1 MSRSL
6 ELISLPTLAA
16 AVEAKRAIAGLSLTE
31 VARQAGCAT
40 TTVSKIIRYE
50 HTRSGLDLD
59 SYVLLCRWLG
69 VSLDTF
75 VADGTG

>member
-1 MSRSL
+1 MSRSP
-6 ELISLPTLAA
+6 EQISLTKLAA
-16 AVEAKRAIAGLSLTE
+16 AVETKRAITGLSFAA
-31 VARQAGCAT
+31 VARQAGLAT
-40 TTVSKIIRYE
+40 PTVSRVARYE

-75 VADGTG
+75 VTDGKG